1 MKRPAEN
8 ILPHPRWE
16 TVQAIVAVVCFVSIG
31 VLLAL

>member
-16 TVQAIVAVVCFVSIG
+16 TVQALAAILCFAGIG